1 MIFLH
6 EKSKVYYISS
16 QEHQNGIRK
25 ADTINEWSVNNVD
38 FGRKLKT
45 LRKQAGLT
53 QKQLATQLGITKSVV
68 SFYELQ
74 TRSPSPDVLAK
85 LSMIFHVSV
94 DYLLGLDNRETIDVS
109 GLSEADVGA
118 LRILIASLRTK
129 KTEDA

>member
-1 MIFLH
+1 M
-6 EKSKVYYISS
+6 
-16 QEHQNGIRK
+16 
-25 ADTINEWSVNNVD
+25 
-38 FGRKLKT
+38 
-45 LRKQAGLT
+45 
-53 QKQLATQLGITKSVV
+53 QLASQVGITKSVV

>member
-1 MIFLH
+1 M
-6 EKSKVYYISS
+6 
-16 QEHQNGIRK
+16 
-25 ADTINEWSVNNVD
+25 D

-85 LSMIFHVSV
+85 LSMIFNVSV

>member
-1 MIFLH
+1 M
-6 EKSKVYYISS
+6 
-16 QEHQNGIRK
+16 
-25 ADTINEWSVNNVD
+25 D

-53 QKQLATQLGITKSVV
+53 QKQLATQLGVTKSVV

-85 LSMIFHVSV
+85 LAMIFHVSV

>member
-1 MIFLH
+1 M
-6 EKSKVYYISS
+6 
-16 QEHQNGIRK
+16 
-25 ADTINEWSVNNVD
+25 D

-53 QKQLATQLGITKSVV
+53 QKQLATQLGVTKSVV

>member
-1 MIFLH
+1 M
-6 EKSKVYYISS
+6 
-16 QEHQNGIRK
+16 
-25 ADTINEWSVNNVD
+25 D

-85 LSMIFHVSV
+85 LAMIFHVSV
-94 DYLLGLDNRETIDVS
+94 DYLLGLDNRQTIDVT
-109 GLSEADVGA
+109 GLSEADIGA
-118 LRILIASLRTK
+118 LRILVESLRTK
-129 KTEDA
+129 QSEDTMT

>member
-6 EKSKVYYISS
+6 EKPKVYYISS